1 LNDFSVLSPSVS
13 YSPYLAGLEWIAAI
27 QTIAFPLL
35 TSVVKIVTGF
45 ISEYVFLLLL
55 PVLYWLWDEKKAFRL
70 GVLVIVSLWL
80 NEMAKA
86 FFRMPRPFH
95 LDPVLGMIHEEGYGF
110 PSGHAQ
116 LSLTLFLSLAVH
128 LTRRCT
134 RPLHKALVWA
144 LAGIII
150 LAIGFSR
157 LYLGVHFLHDII
169 GGWIL
174 GALLLLAFFFLYP
187 RCSGFLRAKLT
198 ALRKKLPPG
207 YSREGCFPALV
218 AVALVSLVMN
228 ALNPGNVLPG
238 ALLLGFC
245 SGFVLMKRY
254 APFSAAAH
262 RCAKGYR
269 WFFAGFAAALL
280 VYLSLKLFFPLPEGH
295 PFYKTFRFVRY
306 ALVTFWVSGGMP
318 LLFRQRRAGT

>member
-1 LNDFSVLSPSVS
+1 MNDFSALSPSVS
-13 YSPYLAGLEWIAAI
+13 YDRYLAGLEWIAAI
-27 QTIAFPLL
+27 QTIAVPPL

-70 GVLVIVSLWL
+70 GVLVIGSLWL
-80 NEMAKA
+80 NEVAKA

-95 LDPVLGMIHEEGYGF
+95 LEPALGMIYEKGYGF

-116 LSLTLFLSLAVH
+116 LSLTLFLPLAFY
-128 LTRRCT
+128 LARQYA
-134 RPLHKALVWA
+134 RPLYKALVWTA
-144 LAGIII
+144 AGLMV

-157 LYLGVHFLHDII
+157 LYLGIHFPHDIA

-174 GALLLLAFFFLYP
+174 GALLLGAAFFLYP
-187 RCSGFLRAKLT
+187 WCAGFLRAKL
-198 ALRKKLPPG
+198 AFLRGKLPAE
-207 YSREGCFPALV
+207 YSRGVPLPAL
-218 AVALVSLVMN
+218 AVTALVSLLMN

-238 ALLLGFC
+238 ALFLGFC
-245 SGFVLMKRY
+245 SGYVLMKRY

-262 RCAKGYR
+262 RCAKGRR
-269 WFFAGFAAALL
+269 WFFAGFAAAVL
-280 VYLSLKLFFPLPEGH
+280 VYLSLKLLFPWPEGH

-306 ALVTFWVSGGMP
+306 ALLTFWISGGMP
-318 LLFRQRRAGT
+318 LIFRQEKAGT